1 MKTTDQL
8 IDELDSTD
16 IKVETVNFNTSLKQ
30 ERKRQLNNKLD
41 RFKSQRPKL
50 TEQEDREIADRQL
63 TQWKED
69 K

>member
-1 MKTTDQL
+1 MKTTDQF
-8 IDELDSTD
+8 IDELNSTD

-50 TEQEDREIADRQL
+50 TEQEEWDNANFKLIQD
-63 TQWKED
+63 KE